1 MNHAETN
8 KTKPT
13 WMYTHLYFICITGE
27 HIHIEMMIYILADQ
41 PIFFYISINFKIC
54 VIMLIYFTAFEES
67 N

>member
-27 HIHIEMMIYILADQ
+27 HIHIEMMIYILAD
-41 PIFFYISINFKIC
+41 
-54 VIMLIYFTAFEES
+54 
-67 N
+67 